1 VKDYTIFEQQCPF
14 CGHRCNRCATT
25 DDAPPKPGDISLC
38 LRCAEVSVFDRELR
52 LRRASPRELT
62 RLKSDPDWLKVER
75 MRRAIRHFRN
85 TFTSN

>member
-1 VKDYTIFEQQCPF
+1 MKEHTIFEQQCPF

-25 DDAPPKPGDISLC
+25 DDVPPKPGDISLC

-62 RLKSDPDWLKVER
+62 RLKSDPDWRKVER
-75 MRRAIRHFRN
+75 MRRAIRHSQHLRI
-85 TFTSN
+85 